1 MSAAES
7 DDRLQPVEAE
17 QAIDARDERKSRL
30 AALFADPLWTLLFL
44 GVVTIAGGMLGVFLS
59 LTRVRPEV
67 VVLRQIPYVV
77 SAIAFG
83 TLAQLGAF
91 ACLGFFAW
99 RAFGHMRRLT
109 SELEEAAAALMW
121 ERVATSEADRLGSN
135 AAPPP
140 SRTTPQPVLGSAG

>member
-1 MSAAES
+1 MSAAEY
-7 DDRLQPVEAE
+7 DDRLQPLEAE

-30 AALFADPLWTLLFL
+30 AALFADPLWIL
-44 GVVTIAGGMLGVFLS
+44 
-59 LTRVRPEV
+59 
-67 VVLRQIPYVV
+67 LRQIPYVV

-121 ERVATSEADRLGSN
+121 ERVATSEADRLGRN

-140 SRTTPQPVLGSAG
+140 SRTAPQPLRSSAG